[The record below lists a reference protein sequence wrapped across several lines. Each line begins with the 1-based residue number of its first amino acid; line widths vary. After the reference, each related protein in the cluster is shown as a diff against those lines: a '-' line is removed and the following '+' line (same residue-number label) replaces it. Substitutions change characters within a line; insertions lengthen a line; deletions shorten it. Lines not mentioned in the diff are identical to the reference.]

1 MILECPAYL
10 YIERESNGKRI
21 QDLLPVINLSFI
33 SDSFSL
39 GSFSNSFFF
48 FFLENIKQAFKLSNG

>member
-48 FFLENIKQAFKLSNG
+48 FFGEYQTSF